1 MALTT
6 NKNYLQPS
14 QFQVII
20 ERKNYPNIT
29 FFAQSVAHPGI
40 SSAPAEVSFRRANVY
55 MPGDKV
61 DFGQLGITALI
72 DEDMNDYTEIFNWIT
87 GNLEKHTTA
96 NESNATI
103 APSVSDITINVL
115 NSMNNK
121 TKAIRYVSAFPVDM
135 SGIDFT
141 SATDEQFL
149 TFSVTFQFDQFVLV

>member
-1 MALTT
+1 
-6 NKNYLQPS
+6 
-14 QFQVII
+14 
-20 ERKNYPNIT
+20 
-29 FFAQSVAHPGI
+29 
-40 SSAPAEVSFRRANVY
+40 

-87 GNLEKHTTA
+87 GNLEKYTTA
-96 NESNATI
+96 NASNATL

-121 TKAIRYVSAFPVDM
+121 TKAIRYVSAFPIDM